1 MLSYI
6 KVNDIVL
13 MDGIKDIVK
22 LVCAVCAQDGIIS
35 SMELNT
41 AFRLINS
48 SFDKISRK
56 DFDLFV
62 EEFFEEDKNLEK
74 YLINLPEPIDIKKI
88 LQVCFKSAGSD
99 GLDVREN
106 FAFDKVCKF
115 FRVNAEIFFK
125 KK

>member
-1 MLSYI
+1 
-6 KVNDIVL
+6 

-35 SMELNT
+35 SIELNN
-41 AFRLINS
+41 AFTLINS

-56 DFDLFV
+56 DFDLLV

-74 YLINLPEPIDIKKI
+74 YLISLPQSVDVSKI
-88 LQVCFKSAGSD
+88 LEVCFESAGSD

-115 FRVNAEIFFK
+115 FRVNAEVFYK
-125 KK
+125 EE

>member
-35 SMELNT
+35 SVELNN

-74 YLINLPEPIDIKKI
+74 YLISLPEPIDIKKI
-88 LQVCFKSAGSD
+88 LEVCFESAGSD

-106 FAFDKVCKF
+106 FAFDKACKF
-115 FRVNAEIFFK
+115 WDKDINNFSK
-125 KK
+125 